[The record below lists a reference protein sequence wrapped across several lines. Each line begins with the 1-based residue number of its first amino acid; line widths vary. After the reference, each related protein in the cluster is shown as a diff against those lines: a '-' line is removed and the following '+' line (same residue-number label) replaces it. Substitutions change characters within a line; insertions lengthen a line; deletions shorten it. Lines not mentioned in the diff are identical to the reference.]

1 MTRPTHCNL
10 SNQNQPHMTATPC
23 LCGLCTTHSLSQA
36 RLATCLAWIW
46 FKSSTNSVT
55 ETPWSIP
62 CPVWLQNTSLP
73 IRCTQ
78 TGKQTTK
85 TNQHNMV
92 WKHLSL
98 VLDMASKQKC
108 RWGWGWDS
116 INCPCYIIKHKQ
128 PASKRERPATWMG
141 QSWQNCSL
149 SQTPSPAYDETVE
162 RKI

>member
-1 MTRPTHCNL
+1 MARPTHCSV
-10 SNQNQPHMTATPC
+10 SNQDQPHMTANPC

-46 FKSSTNSVT
+46 LKSSTNSAT

-62 CPVWLQNTSLP
+62 RPFWLQNTSLSS
-73 IRCTQ
+73 
-78 TGKQTTK
+78 KQTTQ

-92 WKHLSL
+92 WRHLSL
-98 VLDMASKQKC
+98 VLDRASKQKC
-108 RWGWGWDS
+108 GWGWGWDS

-128 PASKRERPATWMG
+128 QASKPERPETCMG

-149 SQTPSPAYDETVE
+149 SQTPSLTYVETVE